1 MNFIIIVSDT
11 LRRDHLGLYG
21 NDRIRT
27 PYLDRFAER
36 CIVFDRAYTGSFPTI
51 PHRTDVMT
59 GRYSFTYTDW
69 APLQRDITVLSQALG
84 AAGYLTYMIVDTP
97 HMIRDGFHFDRGF
110 SGWQWIRGQEGDRY
124 LTAPAE
130 LEMPCSPEKLRETT
144 RTVSQYLR
152 NTSLRQH
159 EEDYFAPMTMR
170 TAEHWLERNY
180 KQQPFF
186 LYVDTFDPHEPW
198 DPPQYYTDMY
208 DPGYEG
214 EQVTYPIY
222 GPATY
227 LTEAEL
233 KHMRALY
240 AGEVTMVDR
249 AVGRLL
255 QKVEDLGLLDDT
267 CVIFTT
273 DHGFCHGEHEL
284 MGKSIIREGFSAHVP
299 MWEEIARIPLLVRV
313 PACREGASDPSARP
327 ATSPRSPL
335 PLGEGGVRVRAPGLA
350 QGQRSEA
357 IVQPA
362 DITATIYDL
371 AGVEPPASV
380 QGRSFL
386 PIVRGK
392 AKKLRDFAVSS
403 GSIIHGPRARR
414 WSTLTT
420 PEWSFHYAGSELDQ
434 ARPAV
439 AATVDSVARYEKA
452 ELGGSGEPMLFHLT
466 DDPGEKRNLYPRRR
480 ALAQKLLTQYVEF
493 LRSLGTKEDYIASRH
508 RLP

>member
-1 MNFIIIVSDT
+1 VNFIIIVSDT

-273 DHGFCHGEHEL
+273 DHGFYIGEHNL
-284 MGKSIIREGFSAHVP
+284 TGKVVLLYEEVCHIPFMVHMPGGAGARRSASL
-299 MWEEIARIPLLVRV
+299 I
-313 PACREGASDPSARP
+313 
-327 ATSPRSPL
+327 
-335 PLGEGGVRVRAPGLA
+335 
-350 QGQRSEA
+350 
-357 IVQPA
+357 QPA
-362 DITATIYDL
+362 DIMPTLLEL
-371 AGVEPPASV
+371 AGADDPGTMHGHSLAPLLK
-380 QGRSFL
+380 GDDR
-386 PIVRGK
+386 P
-392 AKKLRDFAVSS
+392 LREVAVSS
-403 GSIIHGPRARR
+403 WAIIHEPRERGPLTTDPYTWFKQAWGLKPSTVNDGEWALICGARDVEPELYHLPSDPAQRHNVFAERTDEAKRLHAAYLEFLESVGTQEQFIARR
-414 WSTLTT
+414 RVL
-420 PEWSFHYAGSELDQ
+420 P
-434 ARPAV
+434 V
-439 AATVDSVARYEKA
+439 A
-452 ELGGSGEPMLFHLT
+452 
-466 DDPGEKRNLYPRRR
+466 
-480 ALAQKLLTQYVEF
+480 
-493 LRSLGTKEDYIASRH
+493 
-508 RLP
+508 